1 MKKLFY
7 GKFLFIKYFRKI
19 YNLIMII
26 NYDLF
31 IKYKINKFLLLAFAR
46 RSGAGRKGRAASAS
60 ELILIL

>member
-7 GKFLFIKYFRKI
+7 GRFLFIKYFRKI

-31 IKYKINKFLLLAFAR
+31 IKYKKKKFLLLACEE
-46 RSGAGRKGRAASAS
+46 RSGAGRKGRAASQHPS
-60 ELILIL
+60 